1 ILLTKVFEKVSSKDL
16 KSLTERNKFFCIVY
30 SNKKLANILN
40 VTNSTVLKAKK
51 DLVEYDLLYIEKFQS
66 DKIYVNVKDF
76 I

>member
-1 ILLTKVFEKVSSKDL
+1 M

-40 VTNSTVLKAKK
+40 VTNSTALKAKK